1 MNITTTAGHVLTA
14 FTGTLDK
21 EYIMRGEVYTAFDKF
36 FEELKFQGKEDLLK
50 EISEEL
56 AELETRLI
64 EEYEMSLDAIENDA
78 WDSGH
83 ESGYDMGY
91 EEGQYDGRET
101 AFQEGYNRGY
111 EEGKYQ

>member
-64 EEYEMSLDAIENDA
+64 EACMLNLDVIENDS
-78 WDSGH
+78 WDSGY
-83 ESGYDMGY
+83 ESGYDIGY
-91 EEGQYDGRET
+91 DEGEQDGRSI
-101 AFQEGYNRGY
+101 AYQEGYDRGF